1 MIFELVNFVGQ
12 FSDSKYTQGDRLS
25 ELHHFL
31 KKVSKE
37 DRKNLQKIIDAAFG
51 TSRKSLC
58 DQFIFLREGAIGQ
71 IHSQR
76 SYKQLVTDV
85 ADHVGI
91 DWKALLKKTGKKWK
105 KLKSSEIEDAVVLK
119 VFSEVFH
126 QLPENKQRE
135 LLAQVNGVTQGQDFN
150 AELITASGL
159 TLAKLSGFQVYL
171 LATTTLGA
179 LTGMLGITLP
189 FVVYTTLTSAISV
202 VIGPVGWLTLGA
214 WTILRLNKPDWAKLT
229 AGVIYISYLRRK
241 LELDKNDS

>member
-12 FSDSKYTQGDRLS
+12 FSDQKYTQGDRLS

-31 KKVSKE
+31 KKVEQE
-37 DRKNLQKIIDAAFG
+37 DRKNLQKTIDAAFG

-71 IHSQR
+71 AFSQR

-85 ADHVGI
+85 ADRVGI
-91 DWKALLKKTGKKWK
+91 DWKALLNKTGKKWK
-105 KLKSSEIEDAVVLK
+105 KLKSSEIEDAIVVK

-126 QLPENKQRE
+126 QLPEDKQRE
-135 LLAQVNGVTQGQDFN
+135 LLAQVNGVTRGKDFS
-150 AELITASGL
+150 AELVTASSL
-159 TLAKLSGFQVYL
+159 TLAKLSGFQIYL

-179 LTGMLGITLP
+179 LTGVLGITLP

-202 VIGPVGWLTLGA
+202 VLGPVGWLTLGA
-214 WTILRLNKPDWAKLT
+214 WTVLRLNEPDWAKLT

-241 LELDKNDS
+241 LELNESES